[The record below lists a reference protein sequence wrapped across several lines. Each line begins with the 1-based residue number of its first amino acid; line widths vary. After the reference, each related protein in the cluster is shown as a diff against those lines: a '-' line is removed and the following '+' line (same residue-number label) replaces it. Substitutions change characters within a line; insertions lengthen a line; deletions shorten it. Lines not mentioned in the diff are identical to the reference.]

1 MTEFAFENVSD
12 CVFHH
17 AARSPQAP
25 ALIDGSETV
34 TYGALAALVTQASVY
49 LAGQGIK
56 AHDRVGIALTNSVER
71 VVLALAL
78 MRIGAIGVELPTE
91 TTAETFSAL
100 VARFA
105 MHATLVEP
113 GGPNTSAPITLTIH
127 VHWRNE
133 IARRTGDAR
142 YLGDPADLRIIS
154 LSSGSTGLP
163 KGLVCTHQHRIV
175 RSRMTLGSVD
185 FYTAHHKPAP
195 LVLAAPA
202 STNLVWGMMICHLFQ
217 GGPVV
222 LLPTYRLT
230 IDLVREVA
238 RWDDAIFPIPPGL
251 ANLLLAHGDPN
262 GTLFPHMRAL
272 ISAGQAVAPHL
283 KQTFTQRLTPN
294 VFEFYGSGGVGLLTC
309 IGPKEAA
316 EQPRSVGRPVS
327 YPGVDIEI
335 AGPEGQALPPGSI
348 GQLRVRG
355 PNTAI
360 SFFNPEDNF
369 RGNERFEGDWYYLG
383 EIASI
388 NHDGYIILEG
398 RIADGINAGG
408 QIIYPPEIE
417 AVMSQHPD
425 IREVAVV
432 GRTADQGGEDI
443 VAFVVGRNG
452 FNHQDIT
459 AYCQANLPAA
469 RHPRYIFYIEEMP
482 RTGNGKINR
491 MALKNAPLKKSELI

>member
-17 AARSPQAP
+17 AAHSPQAP
-25 ALIDGSETV
+25 ALIDGSETI
-34 TYGALAALVTQASVY
+34 TYGALADLVRQASIY
-49 LAGQGIK
+49 LASQGIK
-56 AHDRVGIALTNSVER
+56 AHDRVGIALTNSIER
-71 VVLALAL
+71 VALALAL
-78 MRIGAIGVELPTE
+78 MRIGAIGIELPTE
-91 TTAETFSAL
+91 TTAETYAAL

-113 GGPNTSAPITLTIH
+113 GGPNTSAPITLTIQ
-127 VHWRNE
+127 VHWRAE
-133 IARRTGDAR
+133 VATLTGDAR
-142 YLGDPADLRIIS
+142 YHGDPADLRIIS

-163 KGLVCTHQHRIV
+163 KGLVCSHQHRIV

-185 FYTAHHKPAP
+185 FYNAHDKPAP

-222 LLPTYRLT
+222 LLPTYRLM

-238 RWDDAIFPIPPGL
+238 RWDDAIFPVPPGL
-251 ANLLLAHGDPN
+251 ANLLLAHAGPN
-262 GTLFPHMRAL
+262 GALFPRMRAL

-283 KQTFTQRLTPN
+283 KQTFSQRLTPN

-316 EQPRSVGRPVS
+316 EHPHSVGKPVS
-327 YPGVDIEI
+327 YPGVEVEI
-335 AGPEGQALPPGSI
+335 AGADGQALPQGSI

-369 RGNERFEGDWYYLG
+369 RGNERFEGGWYYLG

-388 NHDGYIILEG
+388 NRDGYIILEG
-398 RIADGINAGG
+398 RIADAIKSGG
-408 QIIYPPEIE
+408 QITYPPEIE
-417 AVMSQHPD
+417 AVMTQHPD
-425 IREVAVV
+425 ILEVAVV

-452 FNHQDIT
+452 FNHQNII
-459 AYCQANLPAA
+459 AYCQANLPVAK
-469 RHPRYIFYIEEMP
+469 RPRYIFYINEMP

-491 MALKNAPLKKSELI
+491 MALKTAPLQKIEPI